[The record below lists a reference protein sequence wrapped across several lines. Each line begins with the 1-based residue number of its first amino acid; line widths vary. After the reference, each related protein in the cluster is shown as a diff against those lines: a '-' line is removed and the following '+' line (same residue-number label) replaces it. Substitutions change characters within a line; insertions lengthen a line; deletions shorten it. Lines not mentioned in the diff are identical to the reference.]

1 MEQIKTVGLLTFL
14 TVIFVF
20 IGNYVGG
27 QSGMLIALI
36 LAGAMNFY
44 AYYFSD
50 KMVLAHYKGVQ
61 VDRNSARGLYEIV
74 ERLSQRAGLPMP
86 KVYIIPEV
94 TPNAFATGRNPQN
107 AAVAVTEGLLNLLS
121 DEEVEGV
128 IAHELSHVKH
138 YDILIGTIAA
148 TFAGAIS
155 FIANMLQ
162 FGAMFGNRERNGNP
176 ILMLIMAIV
185 LPLAAMFIQM
195 SVSRSRE
202 YMADEGAARLT
213 KNPQWLQSAL
223 LKLEEYSQRMQFQ
236 EATPATAHMMIVNP
250 FSKSNFSMSDLF
262 RTHPSTQD
270 RIARLESLKKE
281 FGVSEDYRRDEQVNY
296 DTSNGYD
303 RKYVRRV

>member
-303 RKYVRRV
+303 RKHVRRV